1 MSTEPARIITLI
13 TGAVSGTIGLLALLL
28 NWPAD
33 LVAALGIVTGA
44 WIAVAGEI
52 IRSKVTPNG
61 DVKLTRAEFSALVA
75 AGWLPGRRVLNKEG
89 DLDAR

>member
-1 MSTEPARIITLI
+1 MNAEPSRIITLI
-13 TGAVSGTIGLLALLL
+13 TGAVSATVGLLALLL
-28 NWPAD
+28 NWSAD
-33 LVAALGIVTGA
+33 LVATLGIVTGA

-61 DVKLTRAEFSALVA
+61 NVKLTQEEYAALVA
-75 AGWLPGRRVLNKEG
+75 AGYSPGKRKLNPEG